1 MTPTPGILYN
11 IGDKIVCA
19 EREMPLPGEFVKEP
33 YRSYHTDEEIEENIK
48 ALKSWQESCKNV
60 VNVRSSWGKMKLII
74 DNRFYDINDMFEFKS
89 GQKCLKVPEGD
100 KVRVTKLK

>member
-1 MTPTPGILYN
+1 MPERKSDKNLLTMHSVALY
-11 IGDKIVCA
+11 
-19 EREMPLPGEFVKEP
+19 ESRYQE
-33 YRSYHTDEEIEENIK
+33 
-48 ALKSWQESCKNV
+48 ALKSWLKSCKDV